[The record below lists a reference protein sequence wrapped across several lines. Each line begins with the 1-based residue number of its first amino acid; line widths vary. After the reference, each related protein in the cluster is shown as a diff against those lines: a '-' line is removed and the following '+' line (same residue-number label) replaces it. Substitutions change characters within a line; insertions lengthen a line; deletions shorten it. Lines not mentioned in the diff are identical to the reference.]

1 MDIANPELWG
11 FGVTTAILLIAL
23 GYGGWRAGWL
33 SRRERERTD
42 AATLE
47 TQGREARSDQAG
59 RQQRGGWQG
68 GAHTVPDPHTR
79 GV

>member
-1 MDIANPELWG
+1 MDISNPELWG
-11 FGVTTAILLIAL
+11 FGVATVIFLIAL
-23 GYGGWRAGWL
+23 SYGGWRAGWL

-47 TQGREARSDQAG
+47 AQRREVEPD
-59 RQQRGGWQG
+59 RGGQHGGWWQG
-68 GAHTVPDPHTR
+68 GHTRPDDITR